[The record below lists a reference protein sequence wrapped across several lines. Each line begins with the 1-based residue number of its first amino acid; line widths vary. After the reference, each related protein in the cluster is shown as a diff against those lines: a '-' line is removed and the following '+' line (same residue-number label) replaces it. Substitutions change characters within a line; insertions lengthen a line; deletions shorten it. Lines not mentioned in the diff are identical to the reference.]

1 MAAVSIDLVDG
12 AARAAVLRGG
22 GYLRPLLL
30 GTEGPCAR
38 IALVGVCATLLAGD
52 DVQLDIEVGSGAHLE
67 LVEPSGVVA
76 YDARGGHARWRAGA
90 HVATGG
96 SLIWRAAPFV
106 VSDGADVQRRT
117 ELALDEGARA
127 LIFETLVLGRSGEDG
142 GRLHA
147 QLRATRAHRE
157 LLVEELDL
165 RSPGLR
171 AAPGLLGDARALT
184 TVMLLGIAPP
194 ELTAPTETPLAGPG
208 ALARALA
215 QHAHTADETLQ
226 DTWVRWRSL
235 VESTAPTSLQDRSTG
250 RACAPERDPA

>member
-1 MAAVSIDLVDG
+1 MATVSIDLVDG

-22 GYLRPLLL
+22 SYLRPLLL
-30 GTEGPCAR
+30 DIEGPCAR

-76 YDARGGHARWRAGA
+76 YDARGGHARWRASA
-90 HVATGG
+90 HIAAGG
-96 SLIWRAAPFV
+96 SLIWHAAPFV

-117 ELALDEGARA
+117 ELVLDDDARV
-127 LIFETLVLGRSGEDG
+127 LISETLVLGRSGEDG

-165 RSPGLR
+165 HSPELR

-184 TVMLLGIAPP
+184 TVALLGV
-194 ELTAPTETPLAGPG
+194 TPTELITSGETLIAGPG
-208 ALARALA
+208 ALARTLA
-215 QHAHTADETLQ
+215 QHAHTAEETLRS
-226 DTWVRWRSL
+226 TWARWRSL
-235 VESTAPTSLQDRSTG
+235 VEPTASTSPQDRSTSHP
-250 RACAPERDPA
+250 RAPERDPA